1 MYTVVVKLL
10 HNFWLVLVTLGK
22 VSSLRLGADADK
34 LIFNTLIYKT
44 FCAAAAKAAGGCPP
58 PLPPRAGGQPT
69 RGSQGWFVVGGTLVA
84 LSEAEDGGSRACI
97 HV

>member
-58 PLPPRAGGQPT
+58 PLPPVLVGSPPGGHK
-69 RGSQGWFVVGGTLVA
+69 GGL
-84 LSEAEDGGSRACI
+84 
-97 HV
+97 